1 MIKNNPYLND
11 TKPIV
16 YLVSTPIGNIEDITL
31 RALRILKEADII
43 ACEDTRN
50 TSRLLKRLNIEN
62 KKLISLYAQTEEK
75 ESINILNKIIKEKLT
90 LAYVSDAGMP
100 GISDPGS
107 LLVKNA
113 YKMNVKVSIIP
124 GASACLSALCL
135 SSFDSADF
143 SFYGFLPTKESAKKT
158 FLEELKFRKE
168 TLIFYESPNRIKDTI
183 KTLADVFQ
191 FNRRIS
197 IVRELTKIHEEV
209 ITGELNEFLDDDSE
223 YKGEIVLLIE
233 GSKEEEKASDEKIIE
248 LLKEGLKKESLASLS
263 KSIAKLTN
271 RSKKEIYEI
280 GLKIKSDCNKNRHL

>member
-1 MIKNNPYLND
+1 MIINKPYLD
-11 TKPIV
+11 DSKPIV

-50 TSRLLKRLNIEN
+50 TSLLLKRLNIEN

-75 ESINILNKIIKEKLT
+75 ESINILNKIIKEKLM
-90 LAYVSDAGMP
+90 LCYLSDAGMP

-113 YKMNVKVSIIP
+113 YKMNVKVSILP
-124 GASACLSALCL
+124 GPSACLSALCL

-143 SFYGFLPTKESAKKT
+143 SFYGFLPTKESAKIS

-168 TLIFYESPNRIKDTI
+168 TLIFYESPNRINDTI
-183 KTLADVFQ
+183 KTLAKVFPI
-191 FNRRIS
+191 NRRIS

-209 ITGELNEFLDDDSE
+209 VSGTIEEFLSTDRE
-223 YKGEIVLLIE
+223 FKGEIVLLIE
-233 GSKEEEKASDEKIIE
+233 GSNDDEKMSDEKIIE

-263 KSIAKLTN
+263 KNIAKISN
-271 RSKKEIYEI
+271 RSKKEIYEM
-280 GLKIKSDCNKNRHL
+280 GLKIK

>member
-1 MIKNNPYLND
+1 MKMIINKPYLD
-11 TKPIV
+11 DSKPIV

-50 TSRLLKRLNIEN
+50 TSLLLKRLNIEN

-75 ESINILNKIIKEKLT
+75 ESINILNKIIKEKLM
-90 LAYVSDAGMP
+90 LCYLSDAGMP

-113 YKMNVKVSIIP
+113 YKMNVKVSILP
-124 GASACLSALCL
+124 GPSACLSALCL

-143 SFYGFLPTKESAKKT
+143 SFYGFLPTKESAKIS

-168 TLIFYESPNRIKDTI
+168 TLIFYESPNRINDTI
-183 KTLADVFQ
+183 KTLAKVFPI
-191 FNRRIS
+191 NRRIS

-209 ITGELNEFLDDDSE
+209 VSGTIEEFLSTDRE
-223 YKGEIVLLIE
+223 FKGEIVLLIE
-233 GSKEEEKASDEKIIE
+233 GSNDDEKMSDEKIIE

-263 KSIAKLTN
+263 KNIAKISN
-271 RSKKEIYEI
+271 RSKKEIYEM
-280 GLKIKSDCNKNRHL
+280 GLKIK